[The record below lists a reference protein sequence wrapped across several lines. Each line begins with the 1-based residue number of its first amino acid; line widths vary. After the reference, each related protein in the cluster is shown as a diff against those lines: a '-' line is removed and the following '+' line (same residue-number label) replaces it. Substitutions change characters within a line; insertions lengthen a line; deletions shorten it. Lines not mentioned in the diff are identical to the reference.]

1 MSGDFAIY
9 CLHMGSNCSNPREYV
24 FPYSESSF
32 NTLTK
37 IREKFIIIDFFKNG
51 FGEYD
56 LNTIVMLEIRPQF
69 ERYQLGKTL
78 KNLQLIWGTL
88 HPPLWKQRHKK

>member
-1 MSGDFAIY
+1 
-9 CLHMGSNCSNPREYV
+9 MGSNCSNPREYV
-24 FPYSESSF
+24 FPYSESSY

-69 ERYQLGKTL
+69 EPYQLGKTSIIL
-78 KNLQLIWGTL
+78 RY
-88 HPPLWKQRHKK
+88 PPHLWKQWHKK